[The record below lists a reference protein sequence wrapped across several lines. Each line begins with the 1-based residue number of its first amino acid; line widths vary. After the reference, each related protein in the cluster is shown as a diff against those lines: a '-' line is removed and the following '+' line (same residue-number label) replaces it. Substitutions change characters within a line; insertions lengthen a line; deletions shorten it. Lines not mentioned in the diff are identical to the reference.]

1 MPEDLFPTPPE
12 RSPKIYA
19 YTLPVLPTHEG
30 CIKIGFTTCDPD
42 QRIHEQTRT
51 VGVKPRKILVLPALR
66 ADGSSFTDHDVHA
79 VMKTHGFRNM
89 IDGEGLEWF
98 RCTRDDVIG
107 AVCAVRDRTYSY
119 SKHIK
124 ISML

>member
-30 CIKIGFTTCDPD
+30 CIKIGFTTRDPD

-79 VMKTHGFRNM
+79 VMKAHGFRNM